1 MFPTLNKYNKKDKK
15 EKALLIILLDIA
27 TILFVIWL
35 LIVLF
40 LTFFFSREEIKEN
53 SLLDKMDFISDFKMD
68 KLKGLSS
75 ISNSFGKI
83 NDSSDGT
90 FNGIEESKILLEQP
104 DRDEF
109 KPAMKDLL
117 KDRSFDRESFDAIF
131 ENMKSPKIIPKDS
144 LHSTFGKDVIYIYHS
159 HSRESFLPYFK
170 DTDKPEDAYH
180 SKANITFVG
189 EMLGKALEKRG
200 VGTKVD
206 STDIVQ
212 ELSLKGLDFNS
223 SYKLSGERVRSARA
237 ENKDLEIFLDIHR
250 DSLRKDSTTKEIN
263 GENFARLLFV
273 VGTGHEKYESNL
285 LFTEGL
291 DKLLATHYPGLSK
304 GILKK
309 DSSQGNGVYNQDVSP
324 NSVIVE
330 IGGVDNTLEELN
342 RTTEALADVL
352 SDYYWHREK

>member
-1 MFPTLNKYNKKDKK
+1 MFPKVKKYTKKKK
-15 EKALLIILLDIA
+15 RTLLIFLLYLAI
-27 TILFVIWL
+27 ILFSIWSLVVL
-35 LIVLF
+35 LLSYY
-40 LTFFFSREEIKEN
+40 LWHDEIKEN
-53 SLLDKMDFISDFKMD
+53 PLLGKVDYFSNFGMEAFNASPDFIDSLGETNVSSNERSNEKDKMKSQL
-68 KLKGLSS
+68 KL
-75 ISNSFGKI
+75 
-83 NDSSDGT
+83 
-90 FNGIEESKILLEQP
+90 P

-117 KDRSFDRESFDAIF
+117 KDRRFDRESFDAIF
-131 ENMKSPKIIPKDS
+131 ENMKSPKTIPKDS

-180 SKANITFVG
+180 SKANITLVG
-189 EMLGKALEKRG
+189 EMLGKALERRG

-206 STDIVQ
+206 SVDIVQ

-250 DSLRKDSTTKEIN
+250 DSLRKDFTTKEMN
-263 GENFARLLFV
+263 VESFARLLFV
-273 VGTGHEKYESNL
+273 VGTGHENYESNL

-291 DKLLATHYPGLSK
+291 DKLLAARYPGLSK
-304 GILKK
+304 GIIIK
-309 DSSQGNGVYNQDVSP
+309 DSSQGNGVYNQDLSP

-330 IGGVDNTLEELN
+330 IGGVDNTVEELH

>member
-1 MFPTLNKYNKKDKK
+1 MFPTLNEYNKKNKK
-15 EKALLIILLDIA
+15 EKALLILLYIA

-35 LIVLF
+35 LTVLF

-53 SLLDKMDFISDFKMD
+53 SLLDKMYFISDFKMGS
-68 KLKGLSS
+68 LKDLPD
-75 ISNSFGKI
+75 IPNLLGKI
-83 NDSSDGT
+83 NDSSDGI
-90 FNGIEESKILLEQP
+90 FNGIKEPEIRLDQP

-131 ENMKSPKIIPKDS
+131 ENMKSPKTIPKDS

-180 SKANITFVG
+180 SKANITLVG
-189 EMLGKALEKRG
+189 EMLGRALEKRG

-212 ELSLKGLDFNS
+212 ELDMRGLDFNS

-237 ENKDLEIFLDIHR
+237 ENKDLEIFLDVHR
-250 DSLRKDSTTKEIN
+250 DSLRKDSTTVEMN
-263 GENFARLLFV
+263 GEGYARLLFV
-273 VGTGHEKYESNL
+273 VGTGHESYAKNL
-285 LFTEGL
+285 SFTEGIHQ
-291 DKLLATHYPGLSK
+291 LLATQYPGLSK
-304 GILKK
+304 GIMTK
-309 DSSQGNGVYNQDVSP
+309 DSSQGNGVYNQDISP
-324 NSVIVE
+324 SSVIVE
-330 IGGVDNTLEELN
+330 IGGVDNTIEELH

-352 SDYYWHREK
+352 SDYYWHSEK

>member
-15 EKALLIILLDIA
+15 EKALLIILLYIA

-53 SLLDKMDFISDFKMD
+53 SLLDKLYFISDFKMD
-68 KLKGLSS
+68 TLKGLSG
-75 ISNSFGKI
+75 IPNPFGKI

-90 FNGIEESKILLEQP
+90 INGIDGPEIRLDQP

-273 VGTGHEKYESNL
+273 VGTGHENYARNL

-291 DKLLATHYPGLSK
+291 DKLLATHYPGLSN

>member
-1 MFPTLNKYNKKDKK
+1 MSPILSKSNKKDKK
-15 EKALLIILLDIA
+15 KRPLLITLLYIA
-27 TILFVIWL
+27 TILFLIWL

-40 LTFFFSREEIKEN
+40 LTFFFFREEIKGN
-53 SLLDKMDFISDFKMD
+53 SLPDKLYFISDLKMD
-68 KLKGLSS
+68 TLKGPSVIPKL
-75 ISNSFGKI
+75 FGKI
-83 NDSSDGT
+83 NESSDGT
-90 FNGIEESKILLEQP
+90 FNGIDIPKINLDQP

-117 KDRSFDRESFDAIF
+117 KDRSFDREGFDAIF
-131 ENMKSPKIIPKDS
+131 ENMKSPKIIPIDS

-170 DTDKPEDAYH
+170 DTDKPKDAYH
-180 SKANITFVG
+180 SRANITLVG
-189 EMLGKALEKRG
+189 EMLGRALEKRG

-212 ELSLKGLDFNS
+212 ELDIRGLDFNS
-223 SYKLSGERVRSARA
+223 SYKLSGELVRSARA
-237 ENKDLEIFLDIHR
+237 KNKDLEIFLDVHR
-250 DSLRKDSTTKEIN
+250 DSLRKDSTTKEMN
-263 GENFARLLFV
+263 GESFARLLFV
-273 VGTGHEKYESNL
+273 VGTGHKNYASNL

-352 SDYYWHREK
+352 SDYYWHRE